1 MQGNTEAEYGCT
13 FQGDSGVQIVIIQAE
28 SSEIAADTL
37 KGTRR
42 KGGENDGTE

>member
-13 FQGDSGVQIVIIQAE
+13 FQCDSGVQMVIIQVE

-37 KGTRR
+37 KG
-42 KGGENDGTE
+42 NSQ